1 MYSVRFNT
9 SLQFSLGTFD
19 LQAGLQKFSKLS
31 VPHALLEENQEKNH
45 GHGNRGIGSVLSDD
59 NIPICCWKLS
69 SFLWPPLLP
78 VDNCNREFLV
88 VTLLTPKLNSL
99 GW

>member
-1 MYSVRFNT
+1 MYSVRFNS

-19 LQAGLQKFSKLS
+19 LQVGLKKFSKPS
-31 VPHALLEENQEKNH
+31 VPQALLEENH
-45 GHGNRGIGSVLSDD
+45 GDGNRGIGSVLSDD

-69 SFLWPPLLP
+69 LFLWPPLLP